1 MRVFIHIGLHKTGT
15 TYLQY
20 NIFPSLKEFHYVQLP
35 PWRILTNNTLTETEL
50 SNYKSEILKDWDH
63 QKDLIISNEFF
74 SGEIEKFTK
83 QKTVVILTNLKK
95 LFPDAQIILVLRN
108 PLGYFKSLYNFRV
121 VSRGFCTKSISRY
134 YDQNKKYFLE
144 KFDYEFLLK
153 EVELRFNKANVIKY
167 EQINDNNQYVA
178 FICKALQ
185 VPAFSVSN
193 QVKENTS
200 SKNTVNVNSHLLV
213 NTIFLMSLLELFPDG
228 KMKNYLKARYFKFK
242 KSSLIKRLIN
252 YIETIKYVS
261 NKQNTLN
268 IDQEKE
274 LNVLV
279 KKYDELNF
287 P

>member
-1 MRVFIHIGLHKTGT
+1 MRIKI
-15 TYLQY
+15 
-20 NIFPSLKEFHYVQLP
+20 
-35 PWRILTNNTLTETEL
+35 
-50 SNYKSEILKDWDH
+50 
-63 QKDLIISNEFF
+63 
-74 SGEIEKFTK
+74 
-83 QKTVVILTNLKK
+83 
-95 LFPDAQIILVLRN
+95 
-108 PLGYFKSLYNFRV
+108 